1 MKYNILYII
10 RILIEKKIKFIKIN
24 KNWKWNGHFFTRLIP
39 SGESKEAWP
48 ESARYWRGRSHNKH
62 LARDGRSPRLRERR
76 RESER
81 EKGGWAC
88 PWRHPP
94 ALLSAHSCGFS
105 GAELEIRRAERDAA
119 LSGGFKPLFA
129 AVHTR
134 SSLYLL
140 GSALSLDYYHSLF
153 LRAMLMKM

>member
-1 MKYNILYII
+1 VKRTFLQKSI
-10 RILIEKKIKFIKIN
+10 
-24 KNWKWNGHFFTRLIP
+24 G
-39 SGESKEAWP
+39 AWL
-48 ESARYWRGRSHNKH
+48 ESARYWKGRSQNK
-62 LARDGRSPRLRERR
+62 RPVREGRSQRMKKRERL
-76 RESER
+76 
-81 EKGGWAC
+81 GWAC

-119 LSGGFKPLFA
+119 LSGGFNALFA

-140 GSALSLDYYHSLF
+140 GSALSLDYYHYLF
-153 LRAMLMKM
+153 LGAMLMKM